1 MRAVVVAGGD
11 LDPADA
17 ALVRGAELVVAAD
30 GGALSL
36 ERMGVRPHVLVGDLD
51 SADPTHVA
59 GLEAAGTRVERHA
72 VDKAASDTELA
83 IERALADGADGVV
96 VLGLLGGQ
104 RLDHELAALLLLA
117 DPTLR
122 GRDVRAVRGG
132 TTVRVVH
139 GGGRLQLAGHPGDI
153 VTLLPVTGDAI
164 GVRTAGL
171 RWALDGET
179 LRLGRSRGL
188 SNEVVDAP
196 AWVGLTAGALL
207 VVEIEG
213 QGGQW

>member
-1 MRAVVVAGGD
+1 MHAVVVAGGD

-17 ALVRGAELVVAAD
+17 ALVRGVELLIAAD

-36 ERMGVRPHVLVGDLD
+36 ERLGVRPHTLVGDLD
-51 SADPTHVA
+51 SADPAQVA
-59 GLEAAGTRVERHA
+59 RLEAAGTRVERHP

-96 VLGLLGGQ
+96 VLGLLGGL

-117 DPTLR
+117 DPALR
-122 GRDVRAVRGG
+122 GRDVRAVRGR
-132 TTVRVVH
+132 TTVRAIH

-153 VTLLPVTGDAI
+153 VTLLPVAGDAI

-188 SNEVVDAP
+188 SNEVIDVP
-196 AWVGLTAGALL
+196 ASVGLTAGVLL
-207 VVEIEG
+207 VVEIDSK
-213 QGGQW
+213 GGQR